1 MLIHVKKDGK
11 VIEVVD
17 GAGVST
23 DYRGAELIIYR
34 TTGWGIFET
43 RTTVAIFKDG
53 TWDCAVPLIPEP
65 VK

>member
-11 VIEVVD
+11 VVEVVEGD
-17 GAGVST
+17 SVDVYCS
-23 DYRGAELIIYR
+23 ELRIR
-34 TTGWGIFET
+34 RHTGWGIFGDI
-43 RTTVAIFKDG
+43 RTIAVFSKG